1 MLADTLMALP
11 SLAGNTVVAAATTDA
26 WEAAGQ
32 RFARLLGRG
41 DPEQE
46 QLAERRLAETREQLT
61 GAEGADL
68 EQARAA
74 LAERWAGRL
83 ADLLEEYPDAETDL
97 RALIQEV
104 QAALIASGYGEDDA
118 YGPEHP
124 ETLAARGNLARWT
137 GEAGDAA
144 GARDQYAA
152 LLPTV
157 ERVSG
162 PEHPATLAAR
172 DGLADW
178 TGEAGDAA
186 GARDQYAA
194 LLPIIERV
202 SGPEHPATLAA
213 RGVLAAVTGFAGD
226 AAGAR
231 DQYAALLPTV
241 ERVSGPEHPETL
253 EARDSLA
260 YWSQKTD
267 GAEGRG
273 EN

>member
-1 MLADTLMALP
+1 MLADTLALA

-32 RFARLLGRG
+32 GFARLLGRG

-61 GAEGADL
+61 EAEGADL

-83 ADLLEEYPDAETDL
+83 ADLLEEYPDAEADL

-124 ETLAARGNLARWT
+124 ETLAAR
-137 GEAGDAA
+137 
-144 GARDQYAA
+144 
-152 LLPTV
+152 
-157 ERVSG
+157 
-162 PEHPATLAAR
+162 
-172 DGLADW
+172 
-178 TGEAGDAA
+178 
-186 GARDQYAA
+186 
-194 LLPIIERV
+194 
-202 SGPEHPATLAA
+202 
-213 RGVLAAVTGFAGD
+213 
-226 AAGAR
+226 
-231 DQYAALLPTV
+231 
-241 ERVSGPEHPETL
+241 
-253 EARDSLA
+253 DSLA
-260 YWSQKTD
+260 YWSQKAD